1 MLVEETVLGTKHLF
15 YELLELVI
23 ETWEIPLD
31 FRYGFEDCNYD
42 MTFLW
47 HIKNSLLTF

>member
-23 ETWEIPLD
+23 VTWEIPLD
-31 FRYGFEDCNYD
+31 FRYGFEDFVI
-42 MTFLW
+42 MT
-47 HIKNSLLTF
+47 